1 MVRVFR
7 CFGFKSQV
15 VLPVVDEPI
24 SLCTSSDRV
33 FIATVAGSLEVFRI
47 QVGKGWKNVC
57 SVSTEGL
64 VQQLAYSEK
73 DDYLATLEVKPF
85 RHENLT
91 FIKTYLDLK
100 KWENKTNFSI
110 SLRVAEKYP
119 VIIPG
124 QPVFEVLEIPQEEK
138 ANSLSVCS
146 HTGTLAVACCKKVN
160 IYMVQE
166 KFSSECSRSYKDIV
180 HILILNWG
188 HVINK
193 VVINESF
200 VALMSN
206 RYAHVLK
213 LNFYNGFRK
222 VGLQM
227 SNPASQAKLEVS
239 EPKATSSSFETT
251 ELIAGDFENSP
262 PPPSSSSNELFL
274 PSDSSS
280 VVSIKNDEA
289 YTQWVFSSDQRGS
302 RKKRRSFG
310 QGTRNIAEI
319 ANVAIT
325 PDTIYLPKL
334 HGNCGINGS
343 TKSLPKVVVQVKD
356 QSVFVNGKIK
366 ADTLLYKIGLPDIS
380 WRHLQLLCIYSA
392 SGQGT
397 PSQCDSDFPLQSI
410 KCDPKMEMF
419 CYLGNSHEGQLYS
432 LSPPAVQM
440 LSSYKY
446 SSPAL
451 QAVTSPT
458 MLFVVTDTGIETYT
472 SRGAA
477 FSLYRRNHYDN
488 IYKAIPPVDLEP
500 CLCGIQP
507 FFNASEISVI
517 SSPKGTMMD
526 SHVILLSKV
535 TELNDTMWSLYAL
548 EPYSAMDT
556 YKDLIVFSTKYQ
568 DSVQEA
574 YLHVLQ
580 EANLILRGPVVDSE
594 IEYLE
599 EYQNLFAESCQK
611 LGDFYAWHPCSDWKL
626 CLPYYNMSGISLKDA
641 LQKASDLSE
650 KDQAISFKHGK
661 GFLYYLKRKIF
672 GCSEPLN
679 LTPDESSLILSVF
692 SKCSAQDVS
701 SIILLS
707 RLNNY
712 SPEKALALM
721 GDIKK
726 RDLKFSKKSKL
737 SYLNNLACVVLY
749 LNLCDLD
756 AAELELSNIPKT
768 DLVQICV
775 EHSQLIYEDLNNL
788 TPLAQLLR
796 KSCADVLLEILVC
809 FHDQRKLS
817 YTACLQLLQ
826 GDYEIHR
833 NTHIKM
839 FLELL
844 IKDKK
849 RMDIFPEISYQ
860 LVNIYLQR
868 LVEWKPPLKQSIT
881 GIPSNQSL
889 LQEAGHFASRYPW
902 LDLLPPF
909 QGIKSYRTACHYF
922 RSPSVTTP
930 IQPFMCP
937 CYFCNEDLLKL
948 QSLLCS
954 LCAKEILFQ
963 TVEIAIQSGGTTD
976 SNQQQQQQQH
986 LKLPWHISLDLLCK
1000 ASIDVCDAID
1010 TILLDH
1016 PQILPDFCASMLDSH
1031 PKQWKYLME
1040 KFQTLISEDNTEHN
1054 PYNSIFQDML
1064 SEMVKKLKTP
1074 DVLHL
1079 VPANGSLS
1087 YFLPYLNQC
1096 CIKDQL
1102 VLLEKTIVEKGQS
1115 LTLYD

>member
-24 SLCTSSDRV
+24 SLCTSSDCV

-57 SVSTEGL
+57 SINTEGL

-73 DDYLATLEVKPF
+73 DDYLATLEVKHF

-100 KWENKTNFSI
+100 KWENKKNFSI

-146 HTGTLAVACCKKVN
+146 HTGTLAVACHKKVN
-160 IYMVQE
+160 LYMVQE
-166 KFSSECSRSYKDIV
+166 KYSAECSRSYKDIV
-180 HILILNWG
+180 HILIINWG
-188 HVINK
+188 HFVSK

-200 VALMSN
+200 IALMSN

-222 VGLQM
+222 VGLHM
-227 SNPASQAKLEVS
+227 SNPASQAS
-239 EPKATSSSFETT
+239 SDANQPKASSSCFEST
-251 ELIAGDFENSP
+251 ELIAGDFENTSSP
-262 PPPSSSSNELFL
+262 PSLSSNELLL

-280 VVSIKNDEA
+280 IVNIKNDES

-334 HGNCGINGS
+334 HGNSGINGS
-343 TKSLPKVVVQVKD
+343 TKSLPKVMVQVKD

-380 WRHLQLLCIYSA
+380 WRHMQLLCIYSA

-458 MLFVVTDTGIETYT
+458 MLFVVTDTGVETYT

-488 IYKAIPPVDLEP
+488 IQKAIPPVDLEP

-556 YKDLIVFSTKYQ
+556 YKDLMWIVFSTKYQ

-626 CLPYYNMSGISLKDA
+626 CLPYYNMAGITLKDA
-641 LQKASDLSE
+641 LQKASNINE
-650 KDQAISFKHGK
+650 KDQGIFFKHGK
-661 GFLYYLKRKIF
+661 GFLHYLKRKIF
-672 GCSEPLN
+672 GNSEPLN
-679 LTPDESSLILSVF
+679 LST
-692 SKCSAQDVS
+692 
-701 SIILLS
+701 
-707 RLNNY
+707 
-712 SPEKALALM
+712 
-721 GDIKK
+721 
-726 RDLKFSKKSKL
+726 
-737 SYLNNLACVVLY
+737 
-749 LNLCDLD
+749 
-756 AAELELSNIPKT
+756 
-768 DLVQICV
+768 
-775 EHSQLIYEDLNNL
+775 
-788 TPLAQLLR
+788 LLR
-796 KSCADVLLEILVC
+796 KSCADILLEILVC
-809 FHDQRKLS
+809 FHDQGNLP

-826 GDYEIHR
+826 GDYEIHQ

-839 FLELL
+839 FLEMLL
-844 IKDKK
+844 KDKK

-868 LVEWKPPLKQSIT
+868 LLQWRPPIKQSIT
-881 GIPSNQSL
+881 GSPSNQPL
-889 LQEAGHFASRYPW
+889 LQEVGHFACRYPW

-922 RSPSVTTP
+922 RSPSATP
-930 IQPFMCP
+930 VQPFICP

-954 LCAKEILFQ
+954 PCAKEILFQ
-963 TVEIAIQSGGTTD
+963 TIEIAIQSSETAND
-976 SNQQQQQQQH
+976 STPQSAIITF
-986 LKLPWHISLDLLCK
+986 PWQVSLDLLCK
-1000 ASIDVCDAID
+1000 ASIDVCDAVD
-1010 TILLDH
+1010 SILSNH

-1031 PKQWKYLME
+1031 PEQWKYLMQ
-1040 KFQTLISEDNTEHN
+1040 KFQTLLSEDSTEHN
-1054 PYNSIFQDML
+1054 RYYPIFQDML
-1064 SEMVKKLKTP
+1064 SEMVKKLKTS

-1102 VLLEKTIVEKGQS
+1102 VSLEKIIVERGQS

>member
-24 SLCTSSDRV
+24 SICTSSDCV

-57 SVSTEGL
+57 SINTEGL

-73 DDYLATLEVKPF
+73 DDYLATLEVKHF

-100 KWENKTNFSI
+100 KWENKKNFTI

-146 HTGTLAVACCKKVN
+146 HTGTLAVACHKKVN
-160 IYMVQE
+160 LYMIQE
-166 KFSSECSRSYKDIV
+166 KYSAECSRSYKDVV
-180 HILILNWG
+180 HILIINWG
-188 HVINK
+188 HVVSK

-200 VALMSN
+200 IALMSN

-222 VGLQM
+222 VGLHM
-227 SNPASQAKLEVS
+227 SNPASQATLDANQ
-239 EPKATSSSFETT
+239 PKASSSCFEST
-251 ELIAGDFENSP
+251 ELIAGDFENTSSP
-262 PPPSSSSNELFL
+262 PSLSSNELLL

-280 VVSIKNDEA
+280 IVNIKNDEA

-334 HGNCGINGS
+334 HGNSGINGS
-343 TKSLPKVVVQVKD
+343 TKSLPKVMVQVKD

-380 WRHLQLLCIYSA
+380 WRHMQLLCIYSA

-458 MLFVVTDTGIETYT
+458 MLFVVTDTGVETYT

-488 IYKAIPPVDLEP
+488 IQKAIPPVDLEP

-526 SHVILLSKV
+526 SYVILLSKV

-626 CLPYYNMSGISLKDA
+626 CLPYYNMAGITLKDA
-641 LQKASDLSE
+641 LQKASNINE
-650 KDQAISFKHGK
+650 KDQGISFKHGK
-661 GFLYYLKRKIF
+661 GFLHYLKRKIF
-672 GCSEPLN
+672 GNSEPLN
-679 LTPDESSLILSVF
+679 LSTDESNLILSVF
-692 SKCSAQDVS
+692 YKCSAQDVS

-707 RLNNY
+707 RLKNY
-712 SPEKALALM
+712 SPEKTLALM

-726 RDLKFSKKSKL
+726 RDLKFGKKSKL

-749 LNLCDLD
+749 LDLCDLD

-775 EHSQLIYEDLNNL
+775 EHSRLIHENMDKL
-788 TPLAQLLR
+788 TPFAQLLR
-796 KSCADVLLEILVC
+796 KSCADILLEILVC
-809 FHDQRKLS
+809 FHDQGNLP

-826 GDYEIHR
+826 GDYEIHQ

-839 FLELL
+839 FLEMLL
-844 IKDKK
+844 KDKK

-868 LVEWKPPLKQSIT
+868 LLQWRPPIKQSIT
-881 GIPSNQSL
+881 GSPSSQPL
-889 LQEAGHFASRYPW
+889 IQEVGHFACRYPW

-922 RSPSVTTP
+922 RSPSATP
-930 IQPFMCP
+930 VQPFICP

-954 LCAKEILFQ
+954 PCAKEILFQ
-963 TVEIAIQSGGTTD
+963 TVEIAIQSSETSNDGTP
-976 SNQQQQQQQH
+976 QQSAIITF
-986 LKLPWHISLDLLCK
+986 PWQLSLDLLCK
-1000 ASIDVCDAID
+1000 ASIDVCDAVD
-1010 TILLDH
+1010 SILSDH

-1031 PKQWKYLME
+1031 PEQWKYLME
-1040 KFQTLISEDNTEHN
+1040 KFQTLISEDSTEHN
-1054 PYNSIFQDML
+1054 RYYPIFQDML
-1064 SEMVKKLKTP
+1064 TEMVKKLKTS

-1102 VLLEKTIVEKGQS
+1102 VSLEKIIVERGQS